1 MSRSIRRV
9 AAALMAAFGLLALAI
24 GWWTL
29 GGIAAPGIAGRDDN
43 PRRIFEEQRSPRG
56 SIVDRTGELL
66 AVSSPISE
74 SYVRLYPLPA
84 AAPVVGYYSL
94 NYGLAGVEEAL
105 DGVLRGPL
113 DPLDQLLH
121 RPRVGRTV
129 RTTIDPAAQADLATR
144 LTQSGAAIIL
154 AIPDGAVLALA
165 STPAYDPN
173 TLDQDW
179 KQLSI
184 DPASPLLN
192 RVTQGLY
199 QPGAIFQT
207 ILLADAIERGAATL
221 TQTVERPDQPVGLDN
236 LIVECARTGPMMT
249 LADAY
254 ANACPGPIADL
265 GLTLGESELI
275 SLTQRWQLDV
285 PPALEI
291 RTSAIATPTTSLST
305 SLALQAFAVGQSS
318 LTLSPLQVALMAATI
333 GNRGLRPPAH
343 VVSDVMS
350 IGDVWTPYTST
361 RASSQPIIKPETAR
375 AILQAMRVEDDIAG
389 HGGAAF
395 SGDKQLSWFIGLMPA
410 DQPRYAIAVLIET
423 PRGNAAT
430 EAEAIGRAALRALA
444 GR

>member
-9 AAALMAAFGLLALAI
+9 AAALMAAFGLLALSI

-29 GGIAAPGIAGRDDN
+29 GGIATRGDN
-43 PRRIFEEQRSPRG
+43 PRRIFIEQHSPRG
-56 SIVDRTGELL
+56 SIVDRTGEVL

-74 SYVRLYPLPA
+74 AYVRLYPLPA

-113 DPLDQLLH
+113 DPIDNLLH
-121 RPRVGRTV
+121 RPRIGRTV
-129 RTTIDPAAQADLATR
+129 RTTIDPDAQRDLAAR
-144 LTQSGAAIIL
+144 FTQSGAAIIL
-154 AIPDGAVLALA
+154 SIPDGAVLALE
-165 STPAYDPN
+165 SHPAFDPN

-192 RVTQGLY
+192 RATQGLY

-207 ILLADAIERGAATL
+207 ILLADAIERGAATM
-221 TQTVERPDQPVGLDN
+221 TQTVDRPDRPVGLDN
-236 LIVECARTGPMMT
+236 LIVECAYTAPMTT
-249 LADAY
+249 LAEAY

-275 SLTQRWQLDV
+275 ALTQRWQLDV

-305 SLALQAFAVGQSS
+305 SLAVQAFAVGQSS

-361 RASSQPIIKPETAR
+361 RVSSQSIIKPETAR

-410 DQPRYAIAVLIET
+410 SEPRYAIAVLIET

-430 EAEAIGRAALRALA
+430 EAEAIGRAALRALP